1 MSDRKTSSTP
11 IIVGAVIAILGILTG
26 LYIATN
32 AREQM
37 QEQNSAESQASA
49 AADETDATPA
59 DADITS
65 MPDLPAVDYTPG
77 RVEEEDVVE
86 TETEPEP
93 EPVPETPTEVEVKQE
108 TATEETLPDVP
119 DDFEPVSAEEIEQ
132 ALPEQKEQPE
142 ETQPTQE

>member
-37 QEQNSAESQASA
+37 QEQNAAESQASA
-49 AADETDATPA
+49 AA
-59 DADITS
+59 
-65 MPDLPAVDYTPG
+65 G
-77 RVEEEDVVE
+77 
-86 TETEPEP
+86 
-93 EPVPETPTEVEVKQE
+93 ETPTEVEEKQE
-108 TATEETLPDVP
+108 TTTDETLPDVP

>member
-37 QEQNSAESQASA
+37 QEQNAAESQASA

-65 MPDLPAVDYTPG
+65 MPDLPAVDYTPS
-77 RVEEEDVVE
+77 REPEEDVVE
-86 TETEPEP
+86 TESEPEL

-119 DDFEPVSAEEIEQ
+119 DDFEPVSAEEIER

>member
-11 IIVGAVIAILGILTG
+11 IIVGAVIAG

-37 QEQNSAESQASA
+37 QEQNAAESQASA

-77 RVEEEDVVE
+77 RVAEEDVVVE
-86 TETEPEP
+86 ESEPEP
-93 EPVPETPTEVEVKQE
+93 EPVPETPTEVEEKQE
-108 TATEETLPDVP
+108 TTTDETLPDVP

-142 ETQPTQE
+142 ETQPTQK

>member
-32 AREQM
+32 AREQI
-37 QEQNSAESQASA
+37 QAQNPAESEASA
-49 AADETDATPA
+49 ATGETDATPA
-59 DADITS
+59 NADITS
-65 MPDLPAVDYTPG
+65 MPDLPAVDDTPG
-77 RVEEEDVVE
+77 RVADEAEVE
-86 TETEPEP
+86 AESEPESEPAP
-93 EPVPETPTEVEVKQE
+93 EPTTEVEEKPE
-108 TATEETLPDVP
+108 TTTDETLPDVP